1 MERTDKNC
9 TICKHDGRRKRSK
22 TKKRNVDSLEKV
34 SAPSGVW
41 LLHVHVHVLIVLCFL
56 FIVLWRCFSNRVCLV
71 VHTCAAMSR
80 MSCTENPSQPSD
92 FKPFI
97 VVV

>member
-41 LLHVHVHVLIVLCFL
+41 SLHVHVLIVLC